1 MDFLFSAISDLKINK
16 YFTDRIKNLV
26 GGSRIIDLL
35 FHLPR
40 YFLERKKIEQITEED
55 IGKNVILKLRVV
67 DHIPPI
73 KGRYGRKTPYQVVC
87 INDKRQNVVL
97 SFFNYKTPQYL
108 KKIMPINSLKIISG
122 KIQRFNNDF
131 EISHPEYIV
140 EQNEGYKIPECE
152 PIYSLTAGITNA
164 FLTRLIRS
172 LFSRIPEVDEW
183 LDARG
188 AKISWRNA
196 VIMCHTNL
204 DNELARQRLA
214 LDEILS
220 IKQALNDLRS
230 TYTKG
235 ENICVRNFF
244 ENGVI
249 KQINSKD
256 NIASEKYYFDYDK
269 FTKNFGF
276 KFELT
281 NDQKSAITDII
292 SDLNS
297 DKKMSRLLQGDVGS
311 GKTMVAFITAMYSI
325 FSGKNVALL
334 APTEMLAKQ
343 HMEVFK
349 NLLANF
355 EEKFLCD
362 IKLDLLVSKTK
373 SKSELYKRLK
383 AGEVNIL
390 IGTHAIIEE
399 KVEISNLGY
408 VIIDEQHKF
417 GVEQREKLKNKNPLA
432 NVLYMSAT
440 PIPRTLMM
448 VLNNDMDISYIK
460 EKPKNR
466 IPVETVI
473 MPISKITDLILRLKT
488 VLVDGNRAF
497 WVCPAI
503 EMSETMPITSVT
515 ERFEYLK
522 NFFGEDIAI
531 VHGKMKEQ
539 ERAEIIEKFR
549 SDQVKILIATTVI
562 EVGIDVPDA
571 NVIVIENAERF
582 GLSQLHQL
590 RGRVG
595 RGSKK
600 SFCVLLYSSKLT
612 CDAQKRLAVMKES
625 SDGFRIAEKDLEIRG
640 YGDYVGT
647 RQTGLPLFRVTD
659 PFKDQEL
666 FSIASKMKIKKNK
679 DLLYKIYKREI

>member
-108 KKIMPINSLKIISG
+108 KKILPINSLKIISG

-183 LDARG
+183 FDARG

-362 IKLDLLVSKTK
+362 IILDLLVSKTK

-417 GVEQREKLKNKNPLA
+417 GVEQRGKLKNKNPLA

>member
-417 GVEQREKLKNKNPLA
+417 GVEQRGKLKNKNPLA

>member
-108 KKIMPINSLKIISG
+108 KKILPINSLKIISG

-417 GVEQREKLKNKNPLA
+417 GVEQRGKLKNKNPLA

-473 MPISKITDLILRLKT
+473 MPISKMTDLILRLKT

-666 FSIASKMKIKKNK
+666 FSIASKMEIKKNK

>member
-35 FHLPR
+35 FHIPR

-108 KKIMPINSLKIISG
+108 KKILPINSLKIISG

-417 GVEQREKLKNKNPLA
+417 GVEQRGKLKNKNPLA

-473 MPISKITDLILRLKT
+473 MPISKMTDLILRLKT

-497 WVCPAI
+497 WVCLAI
-503 EMSETMPITSVT
+503 DMSETMPITSVT

-625 SDGFRIAEKDLEIRG
+625 SDGFRIAEQDLEIRG

-666 FSIASKMKIKKNK
+666 FSIASKMEIKKNK

>member
-108 KKIMPINSLKIISG
+108 KKILPINSLKIISG

-256 NIASEKYYFDYDK
+256 NIASEKFYFDYDK

-417 GVEQREKLKNKNPLA
+417 GVEQRGKLKNKNPLA

-473 MPISKITDLILRLKT
+473 MPISKMADLILRLKT

-666 FSIASKMKIKKNK
+666 FSIASKMEIKKNK

>member
-108 KKIMPINSLKIISG
+108 KKILPINSLKIISG

-417 GVEQREKLKNKNPLA
+417 GVEQRGKLKNKNPLA

-473 MPISKITDLILRLKT
+473 MPISKMADLILRLKT

-666 FSIASKMKIKKNK
+666 FSIASKMEIKKNK

>member
-108 KKIMPINSLKIISG
+108 KKILPINSLKIISG

-244 ENGVI
+244 ENRVI

-417 GVEQREKLKNKNPLA
+417 GVEQRGKLKNKNPLA

-473 MPISKITDLILRLKT
+473 MPISKMTDLILRLKT

-666 FSIASKMKIKKNK
+666 FSIASKMEIKKNK

>member
-108 KKIMPINSLKIISG
+108 KKILPINSLKIISG

-473 MPISKITDLILRLKT
+473 MPISKMTDLILRLKT

>member
-35 FHLPR
+35 FHIPR

-108 KKIMPINSLKIISG
+108 KKILPINSLKIISG

-417 GVEQREKLKNKNPLA
+417 GVEQRGKLKNKNPLA

-473 MPISKITDLILRLKT
+473 MPISKMTDLILRLKT

-666 FSIASKMKIKKNK
+666 FSIASKMEIKKNK

>member
-108 KKIMPINSLKIISG
+108 KKILPINSLKIISG

-183 LDARG
+183 FDARG

-417 GVEQREKLKNKNPLA
+417 GVEQRGKLKNKNPLA

>member
-108 KKIMPINSLKIISG
+108 KKILPINSLKIISG

-417 GVEQREKLKNKNPLA
+417 GVEQRGKLKNKNPLA

>member
-67 DHIPPI
+67 DHIPSI

-108 KKIMPINSLKIISG
+108 KKILPINSLKIISG

-325 FSGKNVALL
+325 FSEKNVALL

-417 GVEQREKLKNKNPLA
+417 GVEQRGKLKNKNPLA

-466 IPVETVI
+466 IHVETVI
-473 MPISKITDLILRLKT
+473 MPISKMTDLILRLKT

-666 FSIASKMKIKKNK
+666 FSIASKMEIKKNK